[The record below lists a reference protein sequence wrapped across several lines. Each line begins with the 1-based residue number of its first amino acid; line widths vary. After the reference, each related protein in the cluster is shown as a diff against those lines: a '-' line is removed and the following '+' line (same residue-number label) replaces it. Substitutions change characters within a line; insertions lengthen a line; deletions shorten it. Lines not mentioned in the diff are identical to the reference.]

1 MVSKLFGATCRALQ
15 LSSDSVTPSC
25 LSAIEMVLI
34 FLMDL
39 GSGVDSFLDGRLR
52 YWLATVHF
60 ISTSKARREGLLG
73 RRKSSTLSSNICD
86 DTRKFVFVEPPL
98 PEQTF
103 GLIVPWIKPE
113 RTASVS

>member
-1 MVSKLFGATCRALQ
+1 MVSKSFMATHRALR

-25 LSAIEMVLI
+25 LSAIEMALI
-34 FLMDL
+34 FLTDS

-52 YWLATVHF
+52 YQSATVRF
-60 ISTSKARREGLLG
+60 ISTSKVRREGLLG
-73 RRKSSTLSSNICD
+73 RRKSSTLSSNIHD
-86 DTRKFVFVEPPL
+86 DTRKFIFMEPLL

-113 RTASVS
+113 QTASV